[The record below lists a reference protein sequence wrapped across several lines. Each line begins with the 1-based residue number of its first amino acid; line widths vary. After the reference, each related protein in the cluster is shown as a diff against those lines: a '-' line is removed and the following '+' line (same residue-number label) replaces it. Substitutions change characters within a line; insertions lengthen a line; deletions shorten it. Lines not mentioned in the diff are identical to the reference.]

1 MERPCNTT
9 WQTKSLPSIILIIL
23 NIKGHIIY
31 VSIHYFLTVFA
42 DIKLPEIDEVCDRRW
57 QHCQVII
64 WHAQSVEYLAVKQLL
79 AGGERD
85 VCNIVFEGYFQ
96 AVIVERWMHLY
107 EMLMR

>member
-1 MERPCNTT
+1 MEQLCNTT
-9 WQTKSLPSIILIIL
+9 CQTKSLPSIILIIL

-79 AGGERD
+79 AGGERE
-85 VCNIVFEGYFQ
+85 IH
-96 AVIVERWMHLY
+96 VILY
-107 EMLMR
+107 LRAIYRQKLQKDGCINMRC